1 MYRHVGNNKNIRISS
16 ILGIFDMD
24 NSTVSATTRRF
35 LSLGQ
40 KKMIVESAAL
50 EIPKS
55 FVVYKEKNEY
65 RICFSQLSTSA
76 LKGRLEGIPTFEGEN
91 ENKQ

>member
-1 MYRHVGNNKNIRISS
+1 MYLHVGNNKNIRISS

-24 NSTVSATTRRF
+24 NSTVSSVTRRF
-35 LSLGQ
+35 LSFGQ
-40 KKMIVESAAL
+40 KRMLVESAGL

-65 RICFSQLSTSA
+65 RICFSQLSAAS
-76 LKGRLEGIPTFEGEN
+76 LKGRLEGIPTADTETESR
-91 ENKQ
+91 